1 MTDHSTYATSSAAE
15 QQADSRVQVAR
26 LEERLIAVKRE
37 LDDMRERFDDM
48 SGKLDLVLSQLSEA
62 KGGWRLLMLMGGAAS
77 MLGGFVVW
85 AASHLS
91 VIK

>member
-1 MTDHSTYATSSAAE
+1 MNDHPAYTQATAAA
-15 QQADSRVQVAR
+15 QADSRVQVAR

-48 SGKLDLVLSQLSEA
+48 SGKLDLVLTQLSEA
-62 KGGWRLLMLMGGAAS
+62 KGGWRLLMLLGGGAS
-77 MLGGFVVW
+77 MVGGFIVW

-91 VIK
+91 INP